1 MQDTAYEQLF
11 RACDTRASEKGPAV
25 AVSVWG
31 EQYTMGV
38 HEVSQLSLR
47 ELSTL
52 WTDYVRKLAKYLLEV
67 IKDLLLI
74 LSVMRACLPGCC
86 TPQLNTLT

>member
-1 MQDTAYEQLF
+1 M
-11 RACDTRASEKGPAV
+11 ACDTRASDKGPAV

-47 ELSTL
+47 EFSTL

-67 IKDLLLI
+67 IIDLLLI
-74 LSVMRACLPGCC
+74 LSVVQAFGRCNPTA
-86 TPQLNTLT
+86 Q